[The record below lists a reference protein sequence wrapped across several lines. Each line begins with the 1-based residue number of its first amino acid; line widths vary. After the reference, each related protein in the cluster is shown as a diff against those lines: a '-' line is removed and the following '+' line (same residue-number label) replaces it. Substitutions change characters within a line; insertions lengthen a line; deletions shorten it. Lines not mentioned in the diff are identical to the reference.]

1 MDDVSLAGLG
11 KDEQRDAGRHAE
23 PLLLLKLNEPKSLV
37 HLKVQCGFFLRL
49 FLTHANVSHSFC
61 M

>member
-23 PLLLLKLNEPKSLV
+23 PLLLLKSNEPKSLV
-37 HLKVQCGFFLRL
+37 HLKYNAVSFLDC
-49 FLTHANVSHSFC
+49 F
-61 M
+61 